1 MSLETALSKWVFFFF
16 SLSEEA
22 GTCSSGLLNRALFCG
37 LICWRPVSTLLKLA
51 RGPGTVRPRGPPN
64 CKALSFEQIASH
76 TLPSRK

>member
-1 MSLETALSKWVFFFF
+1 MSLATALSKRVFFF

-22 GTCSSGLLNRALFCG
+22 GTCSSELLNRALFCG

-76 TLPSRK
+76 MLPSRK